1 MVKTRLIRLLT
12 KLFQTTDQLVNTFR
26 IDVDRYTLRIRQTD
40 GECGALDHP
49 ESFSQGPM
57 QYLADEGMVIYSA
70 KGDNDQ
76 KIFDAPECLAA
87 MRI

>member
-1 MVKTRLIRLLT
+1 
-12 KLFQTTDQLVNTFR
+12 
-26 IDVDRYTLRIRQTD
+26 
-40 GECGALDHP
+40 
-49 ESFSQGPM
+49 M